1 MTRKARILTVVL
13 ALAPLASL
21 AARAEEPAAAAGST
35 LIDVGGEMATAGVE
49 GGTPDAVPLFVGPSG
64 PAVFVMGVEVPGATP
79 PSMESQLNATVLEGF
94 KPPSPARGPFAPH
107 P

>member
-1 MTRKARILTVVL
+1 MSHKARIFTVVL
-13 ALAPLASL
+13 ALAPLVSL
-21 AARAEEPAAAAGST
+21 AARADEPAAAAGST
-35 LIDVGGEMATAGVE
+35 LIDIGGDVATAGMA

-79 PSMESQLNATVLEGF
+79 PSLESQLNATVLEGF
-94 KPPSPARGPFAPH
+94 KPPSPARSPFAPH